1 MTKFEKMRAA
11 NIFIVQ
17 NPELTEG
24 MNWMQVADE
33 YGDLFQFRA
42 IVLNQ
47 AFKDV
52 GRAISKQIG
61 VESPPKPLFRM
72 DCQGRAID
80 YDKRR

>member
-24 MNWMQVADE
+24 MSWMQVSE
-33 YGDLFQFRA
+33 KYGDGLQFRGIA
-42 IVLNQ
+42 LNQ
-47 AFKDV
+47 AFKDL

-61 VESPPKPLFRM
+61 F
-72 DCQGRAID
+72 
-80 YDKRR
+80 